1 MITGVILFFFLF
13 FLYIFYQPR
22 PQGLIFYKKIEAE
35 ICYWEYFKNK
45 LQAEGYNFG
54 FENLF
59 IKCNYVNVTNK
70 IIPISKWQNKP
81 MKTKKHQH

>member
-1 MITGVILFFFLF
+1 MITGVTLFFFS
-13 FLYIFYQPR
+13 LYKNCIYFIRISR
-22 PQGLIFYKKIEAE
+22 PGAE
-35 ICYWEYFKNK
+35 ICDWEYFKNK

-59 IKCNYVNVTNK
+59 IKCSYVFNVNNK
-70 IIPISKWQNKP
+70 IIPTSKWQNKP

>member
-1 MITGVILFFFLF
+1 MPKDFSILNYTLFFFKN
-13 FLYIFYQPR
+13 P
-22 PQGLIFYKKIEAE
+22 FYKKIEAE

-59 IKCNYVNVTNK
+59 K
-70 IIPISKWQNKP
+70 I
-81 MKTKKHQH
+81 MCLT